1 MKTSSF
7 FEQALFNDCPTTID
21 DLFERRCDQ
30 LFEQSSSRSH
40 IEFYI
45 QLQPGKDDKDTQAAL
60 EAVSTLPVWHS
71 DLDSDSGAD
80 PSSPIEKSKCSGRPP
95 RYVGAPLYCRKI
107 LDVQSLH
114 EVATVGTL
122 EASGMIGRLKN
133 VHCIEI

>member
-1 MKTSSF
+1 MKTSSY
-7 FEQALFNDCPTTID
+7 FEQALFNDSPTAID

-30 LFEQSSSRSH
+30 LFEQSSDRSH

-45 QLQPGKDDKDTQAAL
+45 QLQPDKDDKDTQAAL

-71 DLDSDSGAD
+71 NLDSDSGSD
-80 PSSPIEKSKCSGRPP
+80 PSSPIEKSKYSGRPP

-107 LDVQSLH
+107 LDVQSLRQ
-114 EVATVGTL
+114 VAAVRVL